1 MFRISAAATTRETTL
16 GQATPSTPIFRPKM
30 HTALPTMLMM
40 FISTLICIEIREL
53 PMLRNNAAPALY
65 SARNG

>member
-1 MFRISAAATTRETTL
+1 MSTAATTRDTTL
-16 GQATPSTPIFRPKM
+16 GHATPSTPIFRPKM